1 MAHVLNDRV
10 KETSTTTGTGTIN
23 LAGANDTFET
33 FVSGVGTTNTT
44 YYCIKHQTSNEF
56 EVGIGTVTDASPDT
70 LSRTT
75 IISSSNSDNAVDF
88 SAGTKEVFC
97 TLPAS
102 KAVVIDNSST
112 VPISNSD
119 IVLTNT
125 NTANTAGTDY
135 NKLEFKREPSDN
147 SLSTSDNL
155 GEIKFTG
162 DNASGANKIYAHI
175 RANAIATTASDEDG
189 GLEIRTVKDG
199 SEDAGGLHYIRSDY
213 IKWNAFSRDIDFRVQ
228 STGSTQMFHIDAGN
242 DGIGIKTLGTADD
255 ELTVNGSA
263 KIDFLSKT
271 LDDVND
277 STVGTSKEVN
287 LRGVANPI
295 VTRRMSSAYRSQVI
309 AGNPIGYYQG
319 NQGYSNNDMRG
330 RLHYVG
336 DETGDGTGT
345 TYDAVLFYGASTN
358 SSAHTIKIAIYTRNK
373 YGYPSK
379 RVHLATST
387 NPMASSTGSKVIT
400 GDFTLKSGW
409 YFVMVNTIVASGTL
423 VLRSNYSSSSGHS
436 YGRYSLGVT
445 YSSGTQ
451 YFPTSA
457 GDNSSVIGFNSSF
470 TDPPLDLAVSGT
482 NYAWFATGIGQMI
495 ALRYKNIYSE
505 DLTDA

>member
-10 KETSTTTGTGTIN
+10 KETTTTTGTGTIN
-23 LAGANDTFET
+23 LAGAYDTFET

-44 YYCIKHQTSNEF
+44 YYCIKHQSANEF
-56 EVGIGTVTDASPDT
+56 EVGLGTVTDASPDT
-70 LSRTT
+70 LARTS

-88 SAGTKEVFC
+88 SAGTKDVFC

-147 SLSTSDNL
+147 SLSTSDNI

-162 DNASGANKIYAHI
+162 DNASGANKIYVHL
-175 RANAIATTASDEDG
+175 RANAVATTASDEDG

-199 SEDAGGLHYIRSDY
+199 SEDAGGLHYIRSDF

-263 KIDFLSKT
+263 KIDYLSKT

-287 LRGVANPI
+287 LRGVAYPTM
-295 VTRRMSSAYRSQVI
+295 TRKMAGIYRQTVL
-309 AGNPIGYYQG
+309 AGDIIGYYQ
-319 NQGYSNNDMRG
+319 NNMG
-330 RLHYVG
+330 TSANACKFCLHYVG
-336 DETGDGTGT
+336 DEAGDGTGT
-345 TYDAVLFYGASTN
+345 TFDASLFYGSTTTGTTH
-358 SSAHTIKIAIYTRNK
+358 AVYVCIYSRNK
-373 YGYPSK
+373 FGYPSQ
-379 RVHLATST
+379 RVYLGTST
-387 NPMASSTGSKVIT
+387 NPFASSTGSKVIS
-400 GDFTLKSGW
+400 GDFTLKPGW
-409 YFVMVNTIVASGTL
+409 YFVGLKTDGAVLTL
-423 VLRSNYSSSSGHS
+423 RTNYHSYSGHS
-436 YGRYSLGVT
+436 YPRTGVGANYASSATLLPTTAGQYSASIGI
-445 YSSGTQ
+445 SGIGSGEP
-451 YFPTSA
+451 PT
-457 GDNSSVIGFNSSF
+457 
-470 TDPPLDLAVSGT
+470 DLAVSGT
-482 NYAWFATGIGQMI
+482 NYSWYTSNTCFLVG
-495 ALRYKNIYSE
+495 LRYKNEYSE
-505 DLTDA
+505 DHADA